1 MSISTLSKYI
11 FSQSMLSKKVLAVT
25 FMTAGLSACGN
36 DSNTAESVTEH
47 VLEYQVMVYNDTAS
61 QPLSPVLVGLHDS
74 NVNLWAV
81 GLPASDALELMAESG
96 DNSELLTLFN
106 RYNFAV
112 SGAGVIGP
120 GDSEQLTISANQSNA
135 MHLTFSSMLVNTN
148 DAFTGLNAI
157 DISGLTVGD
166 SMTYSLP
173 AYDAGTEANSEAVGT
188 IPGPADGGE
197 GYNVARDD
205 IINKVSRHPGLVTQA
220 DDATSVLLPEHR
232 IAGNVGR
239 LVVTRIN

>member
-1 MSISTLSKYI
+1 M
-11 FSQSMLSKKVLAVT
+11 FSQSMLSKKILAVT
-25 FMTAGLSACGN
+25 FMAAGLSACGDDN
-36 DSNTAESVTEH
+36 NTTGSVTEP

-74 NVNLWAV
+74 NVSLWTV
-81 GLPASDALELMAESG
+81 GTAATNALELMAESG
-96 DNSELLTLFN
+96 DSSELLTLFN
-106 RYNFAV
+106 DYNVAV

-120 GDSEQLTISANQSNA
+120 GDSEQLTISVNQSNA
-135 MHLTFSSMLVNTN
+135 MHLSFSSMLVNTN

-157 DISGLTVGD
+157 DISSLTVGD

-173 AYDAGTEANSEAVGT
+173 AYDAGTEANNESAGT

-205 IINKVSRHPGLVTQA
+205 VINKVSRHPGLVTQA
-220 DDATSVLLPEHR
+220 DDAASVLLSEHR
-232 IAGNVGR
+232 IAGYVGR